1 MNTGLY
7 LSRIWNQSTGFFLVV
22 FSMIMLMTCAG
33 RSQEDLIQ
41 ETIQNL
47 RIHAEDK
54 DVASIMLYIA
64 EGYQDFR
71 GRDKR
76 AAQDM
81 LQRYF
86 SDYRGIVVHML
97 GTQISIDDTFKTH
110 FQMEILVSSGGA
122 KIFRKMI
129 KFAGDLYRIQARMV
143 REEGIWKIAYAEWEV
158 IYQTDLFPESF
169 SILKQ
174 IFPNL

>member
-1 MNTGLY
+1 MSTGVY
-7 LSRIWNQSTGFFLVV
+7 LSRIWNQSSGFLILV
-22 FSMIMLMTCAG
+22 FSVIILMACAG
-33 RSQEDLIQ
+33 RSQEDRIQ

-47 RIHAEDK
+47 RIHAEKK

-64 EGYQDFR
+64 EGYHDFQ

-76 AAQDM
+76 EAQDW

-97 GTQISIDDTFKTH
+97 GTHISIDDTLETH
-110 FQMEILVSSGGA
+110 FQMEIVVSSGGA

-129 KFAGDLYRIQARMV
+129 KFAGDLYRIQGRMV
-143 REEGIWKIAYAEWEV
+143 REEGIWKIEYAEWDV
-158 IYQTDLFPESF
+158 IYKTDLFPESF

-174 IFPNL
+174 IFPNI

>member
-1 MNTGLY
+1 
-7 LSRIWNQSTGFFLVV
+7 
-22 FSMIMLMTCAG
+22 MIGMMLLMVCAE

-47 RIHAEDK
+47 RIHAEEK
-54 DVASIMLYIA
+54 DVVSIMLYLA
-64 EGYQDFR
+64 EGYSDFQ
-71 GRDKR
+71 GRDKS
-76 AAQDM
+76 AAQDW

-86 SDYRGIVVHML
+86 SEYSGIVVHML
-97 GTQISIDDTFKTH
+97 GTQIAIDDASESH

-129 KFAGDLYRIQARMV
+129 KFAGDLYRIRGRMV
-143 REEGIWKIAYAEWEV
+143 KEEGIWKIVYAEWKV
-158 IYQTDLFPESF
+158 IYQKDLFPESH